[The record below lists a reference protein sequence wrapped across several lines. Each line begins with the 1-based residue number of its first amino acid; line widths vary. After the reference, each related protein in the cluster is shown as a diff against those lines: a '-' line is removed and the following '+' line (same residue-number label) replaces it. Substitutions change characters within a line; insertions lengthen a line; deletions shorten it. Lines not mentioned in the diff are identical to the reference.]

1 MKNMYFTYFHVRKGL
16 STDDVG
22 VARGHTVFPEIR
34 LGADFKTGDFVNRKV
49 GGLP

>member
-22 VARGHTVFPEIR
+22 VAKDIVFQEIR
-34 LGADFKTGDFVNRKV
+34 
-49 GGLP
+49 P